1 MIEVAGLKKSFG
13 EVTALRN
20 VSFTASDA
28 KVTGLLGHNGA
39 GKSTSLRIL
48 YGLVQP
54 DLGFAKID
62 GTNVSEDRVLA
73 QSKLGVLPDGQGIYQ
88 RLTPREH
95 MRYFGRLHGLTED
108 IIEARTT
115 ELIHLLDMAVIAD
128 RRTQG
133 FSQGERMKVCLAR
146 ALVHNPKHIVLD
158 EPTNGLDVM
167 TTRKVR
173 ELIAELRMQGLCVL
187 FSSHLMYEVSK
198 LCDEIV
204 IMAEG
209 RVAVQGTPAEILE
222 SAKERSLEDAFV
234 TLSERVVLS

>member
-13 EVTALRN
+13 DVVALRT
-20 VSFTASDA
+20 VSFKAEDA
-28 KVTGLLGHNGA
+28 RVTGLLGHNGA

-48 YGLVQP
+48 YGLIQP
-54 DLGFAKID
+54 DTGFAKID
-62 GTNVSEDRVLA
+62 GVNVSQDRILA
-73 QSKLGVLPDGQGIYQ
+73 QSKLGVLPDGQGLYQ

-95 MRYFGRLHGLTED
+95 MRYFGRLHGMTED
-108 IIEARTT
+108 MIEQRSQ
-115 ELIHLLDMAVIAD
+115 ELIGMLDMGSIAD
-128 RRTQG
+128 RRTGG

-173 ELIAELRMQGLCVL
+173 EMIQELKTLGLCVL
-187 FSSHLMYEVSK
+187 FSSHLMYKVSK
-198 LCDEIV
+198 LCDEII

-209 RVAVQGTPAEILE
+209 RVAAQGTPEQILATAEE
-222 SAKERSLEDAFV
+222 SSLEDAFV
-234 TLSERVVLS
+234 TLSERVAQI

>member
-13 EVTALRN
+13 DVVALRT
-20 VSFTASDA
+20 VSFKAEDA
-28 KVTGLLGHNGA
+28 RVTGLLGHNGA

-48 YGLVQP
+48 YGLIQP
-54 DLGFAKID
+54 DTGFAKID
-62 GTNVSEDRVLA
+62 GVNVSQDRILA
-73 QSKLGVLPDGQGIYQ
+73 QSKLGVLPDGQGLYQ

-95 MRYFGRLHGLTED
+95 MRYFGRLHGMTED
-108 IIEARTT
+108 MIEQRSL
-115 ELIHLLDMAVIAD
+115 ELIGMLDMGSIAD
-128 RRTQG
+128 RRTGG

-173 ELIAELRMQGLCVL
+173 EMIQELKTLGLCVL

-198 LCDEIV
+198 LCDEII

-209 RVAVQGTPAEILE
+209 RVAAQGTPEQILATAEE
-222 SAKERSLEDAFV
+222 SSLEDAFV
-234 TLSERVVLS
+234 TLSERVAQI

>member
-13 EVTALRN
+13 DVVALRT
-20 VSFTASDA
+20 VSFKAEDA
-28 KVTGLLGHNGA
+28 RVTGLLGHNGA

-48 YGLVQP
+48 YGLIQP
-54 DLGFAKID
+54 DTGFAKID
-62 GTNVSEDRVLA
+62 GVNVSQDRILA
-73 QSKLGVLPDGQGIYQ
+73 QSKLGVLPDGQGLYQ

-95 MRYFGRLHGLTED
+95 MRYFGRLHGMTED
-108 IIEARTT
+108 MIEQRSQ
-115 ELIHLLDMAVIAD
+115 ELIGMLDMGSIAD
-128 RRTQG
+128 RRTGG

-146 ALVHNPKHIVLD
+146 ALVHNPRHIVLD

-173 ELIAELRMQGLCVL
+173 EMIQELKTLGLCVL

-198 LCDEIV
+198 LCDEII

-209 RVAVQGTPAEILE
+209 RVAAQGTPEQILATAEE
-222 SAKERSLEDAFV
+222 SSLEDAFV
-234 TLSERVVLS
+234 TLSERVAQI